1 MLEQIAAVL
10 LTVIQLLLA
19 LLGFP
24 VRFATA
30 ENQLSLRFC
39 KWPQR
44 RWRVAAQLLP
54 ITYKDSRF
62 HCSLIPASK
71 AHCKTVIR
79 CAVRLFPY
87 WLHHQSEA

>member
-30 ENQLSLRFC
+30 ENQLSLHF
-39 KWPQR
+39 
-44 RWRVAAQLLP
+44 L
-54 ITYKDSRF
+54 
-62 HCSLIPASK
+62 
-71 AHCKTVIR
+71 
-79 CAVRLFPY
+79 
-87 WLHHQSEA
+87 